1 MSRSEVIV
9 KKHGGPDGA
18 YVSILAYVSIFA
30 NMRQILVTPEEAER
44 IRQGLEREL
53 KEVKHE

>member
-18 YVSILAYVSIFA
+18 YVSVFA